1 VKHAET
7 DELQPLALIE
17 CLTRLEKRVRLPRSK
32 SIGLPMAP
40 AFLLDSIRGA
50 LDLLLS
56 DQREPGG
63 YFPILRVTTTV
74 VLVR

>member
-1 VKHAET
+1 
-7 DELQPLALIE
+7 
-17 CLTRLEKRVRLPRSK
+17 
-32 SIGLPMAP
+32 MAP